1 MKQNSKTRI
10 LVECALMI
18 ALATI
23 LSKIEIPLWMQGG
36 SITLVSML
44 PILIVS
50 FRHGVGWGVLTA
62 FAHSL
67 IQLTM
72 GFHNVLYATT
82 LAAQIGCILLDYV
95 LAYTV
100 LGFAKAFGRPFSN
113 RVAAVAAGSGAVIFL
128 RFLCSFASGILL
140 WSGYAPEGTPVW
152 IYSLTYNGGYMLPE
166 LILTV
171 AAAVLLEKNA
181 PFDTVRS

>member
-1 MKQNSKTRI
+1 MQPTSKTRV
-10 LVECALMI
+10 LVECALLI
-18 ALATI
+18 ALATV

-44 PILIVS
+44 PILIAS
-50 FRHGVGWGVLTA
+50 FRHGVGWGLLTA
-62 FAHSL
+62 FTHSL
-67 IQLTM
+67 IQLLM

-82 LAAQIGCILLDYV
+82 LLSQFGVVLLDYV
-95 LAYTV
+95 LAYTL
-100 LGFAKAFGRPFSN
+100 LGLAKAFGRPFAN
-113 RVAAVAAGSGAVIFL
+113 RVTAVAAGSAAVIAL
-128 RFLCSFASGILL
+128 RFVCSFLSGILL
-140 WSGYAPEGTPVW
+140 WGGYAPEGTPVW

-181 PFDTVRS
+181 PFDAVRA